1 MSGIVIGL
9 VALILLLVV
18 GAVVYFAMQEE
29 EVVTDAPVAVAAPV
43 VAAVTTVVEDTD
55 TFDIVN
61 GWIYDNEYN
70 HMIGLTSSGGG
81 LLISDF
87 IEDALD
93 QSAKWSFEADGD
105 DFMITSDSKYLKI
118 TNSDVQATTS
128 SSSSSKI
135 KIVAVD
141 GGYKFSDRKGKNWMN
156 MEGATL
162 RSVDSESDA
171 SVFSIEP
178 SQYYIKSYE
187 TDKETTG
194 ANVVG
199 SLTKHQVSCD
209 SGVVSGFKFTKDG
222 AKYKYDY
229 DCAEGEA
236 ASGDLN
242 EKTLNTAG
250 NLGEITKLV
259 DDPFKVDCGDTGA
272 LANFRILAGTG
283 EDNASYE
290 YTCRDVNLID
300 ENPSAATSTKNTVE
314 FVFEPDQN
322 QMEKL
327 AGYEKLVC
335 DEGSVLTGFDYSD
348 TGDGQDVKL
357 SGICKKLST

>member
-29 EVVTDAPVAVAAPV
+29 EVVTVAPAAVAAPV
-43 VAAVTTVVEDTD
+43 VAAVTTEVEDTG

-70 HMIGLTSSGGG
+70 YMIGLDSSGG
-81 LLISDF
+81 LKIDAF
-87 IEDALD
+87 NEDVPVP
-93 QSAKWSFEADGD
+93 SAKWSFEADGD
-105 DFMITSDSKYLKI
+105 DFMITSDSKNLKI
-118 TNSDVQATTS
+118 TNSDVQVTTS

-141 GGYKFSDRKGKNWMN
+141 DGYKFSDRKGKNWMK
-156 MEGATL
+156 MDGATL
-162 RSVDSESDA
+162 TSVDSESDA

-187 TDKETTG
+187 TEKGTPGT
-194 ANVVG
+194 NVVG
-199 SLTKHQVSCD
+199 SLAKYQVSCD

-222 AKYKYDY
+222 SKYKYGY

-250 NLGEITKLV
+250 NLDGITRLV
-259 DDPFKVDCGDTGA
+259 GDSFKVNCGDTGA

-283 EDNASYE
+283 ENNASYE

-300 ENPSAATSTKNTVE
+300 EDPSAATSTIDTVE
-314 FVFEPDQN
+314 FVLSDGET

-327 AGYEKLVC
+327 AGYDKLVC
-335 DEGSVLTGFDYSD
+335 NEGSVLTGFNYSSED
-348 TGDGQDVKL
+348 GDSQNVKL
-357 SGICKKLST
+357 SGICKKLAT